1 MARRNPFAPPRRQ
14 SFRSR
19 QAAQQAAHNTPTPIA
34 IVVPTPDL
42 PKLQT
47 AYDWM
52 RVDRTAG
59 FKLVFEWYAANRM
72 ALLYGAPLDEIRQK
86 SYDRAVK
93 AKALGDSSNME
104 GEKMQAWSTAL
115 HLFEKI
121 WSTKNLPLL
130 DAALNN
136 NTQPGSAVSNIQAVL
151 ANLNK
156 AFTPHVRFRV
166 TFNAEREFLEGEIL
180 LPEAELDQMV
190 GLPPL
195 TVALNEIPT
204 AAKVI
209 SQIGRASCRER
220 V

>member
-14 SFRSR
+14 SFRTR
-19 QAAQQAAHNTPTPIA
+19 QAAQQVAHSVPSPIA

-59 FKLVFEWYAANRM
+59 FKLVFEWYAANTM
-72 ALLYGAPLDEIRQK
+72 ALLYGAPLDETRQK

-104 GEKMQAWSTAL
+104 GEKIQAWSTAL

-121 WSTKNLPLL
+121 WAGKNLPLL
-130 DAALNN
+130 DTVLDSGI
-136 NTQPGSAVSNIQAVL
+136 QPG
-151 ANLNK
+151 
-156 AFTPHVRFRV
+156 P
-166 TFNAEREFLEGEIL
+166 
-180 LPEAELDQMV
+180 
-190 GLPPL
+190 
-195 TVALNEIPT
+195 
-204 AAKVI
+204 
-209 SQIGRASCRER
+209 
-220 V
+220 